1 MTYYWIAKYNN
12 GTEIS
17 SLDGNKYKNIDKGS
31 LKTFV
36 LLQVDNDK
44 PVVTLEMGGNKRL
57 ILFKRITICSDGG
70 KLLKWVVGH
79 QELIQ
84 GRNVQ
89 KLYFVAPDGRMDTT
103 DGFNEDHVKFARPS
117 DKQME
122 RFDG

>member
-17 SLDGNKYKNIDKGS
+17 SLDDNKYNNIDKGS
-31 LKTFV
+31 LRQFV

-57 ILFKRITICSDGG
+57 VLFYRRCKSTNPLLCMDITIVG
-70 KLLKWVVGH
+70 K

-84 GRNVQ
+84 GSNVQ
-89 KLYFVAPDGRMDTT
+89 ELHWVYPNGVVETTNGFKGKGRKCAPTPK
-103 DGFNEDHVKFARPS
+103 H
-117 DKQME
+117 ME